1 MSSLSK
7 KNELFRRF
15 LWLVLELGNV
25 WDSQV
30 ELAGSVV
37 GDGSEVDEVFESPSH
52 SLC

>member
-1 MSSLSK
+1 MALSLFSVASF
-7 KNELFRRF
+7 ELA
-15 LWLVLELGNV
+15 NV

-52 SLC
+52 PLC